1 MTTRRVTP
9 LTVGRSSAYPWENTV
24 LPVVSAR
31 YVPMVLASL
40 ESRKLAFAWETPAD
54 YELGYDSICR
64 LQEALLMDAADRI
77 VSEVRAL
84 RAGQVTPVEARD
96 PQLDPYTLDLPSLGN
111 LNTSLLDLTTEQQVS
126 NDAIVGELQ
135 AIRAL
140 LEAEA
145 GGDLTE
151 VLGKLDILIALL

>member
-9 LTVGRSSAYPWENTV
+9 LTVGRSSAYPWVNTV
-24 LPVVSAR
+24 LPEVSAR

-84 RAGQVTPVEARD
+84 RAGQATPVDARD